1 MLVREEGW
9 GIPARLGSTSST
21 VCVLPHS
28 RRGCPAPQR
37 EGARAG
43 PGSRCQRR
51 LPRRWHQRTA
61 IAAPAGG
68 IGVPVCEPPAPGRGC
83 SPRAGEESCS
93 RGFGMGR
100 APLPAPGVV
109 PPGAEQKRE
118 PRG

>member
-1 MLVREEGW
+1 MPVREKGW
-9 GIPARLGSTSST
+9 GIPAGLGSTSST
-21 VCVLPHS
+21 VFVLSHS

-43 PGSRCQRR
+43 PGSRWQRR

-61 IAAPAGG
+61 IAAPAGESG
-68 IGVPVCEPPAPGRGC
+68 APGCEPPAPGRG
-83 SPRAGEESCS
+83 GVLLQ
-93 RGFGMGR
+93 GFGTDRGL
-100 APLPAPGVV
+100 LPAPGVV